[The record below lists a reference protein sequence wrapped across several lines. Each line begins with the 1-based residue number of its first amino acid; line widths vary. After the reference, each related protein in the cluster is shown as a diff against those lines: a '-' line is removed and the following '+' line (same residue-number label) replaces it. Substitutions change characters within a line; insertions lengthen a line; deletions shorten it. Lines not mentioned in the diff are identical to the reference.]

1 MEQIQD
7 LEVRMLPR
15 GSLTTMQDLQERKI
29 ESAKMYTKMVKKI
42 SKESASSKVALLPT
56 VEPRQVGGM
65 DEKDQQTSSGRLD
78 STSSKK
84 LKRKH
89 SSEVEGSG
97 DSDPSKGYH
106 KKKEKRE
113 DNR

>member
-29 ESAKMYTKMVKKI
+29 ESAKMYTKMMKKI
-42 SKESASSKVALLPT
+42 SKESSSSKVASLPT
-56 VEPRQVGGM
+56 GEPREVGGV
-65 DEKDQQTSSGRLD
+65 DEPTSSGRVD
-78 STSSKK
+78 STSNRK

-89 SSEVEGSG
+89 SSEVEGG
-97 DSDPSKGYH
+97 RDSDPSKGHY